1 MLFMSVRYNLL
12 MLVLA
17 EDGCNCEAIL
27 SINYEGPSAFA
38 IDTISKSCAGN
49 DKIETVTKI

>member
-1 MLFMSVRYNLL
+1 